1 MAGTDGLVKT
11 IGKAI
16 GRAAKSRVTKYRDK
30 RDAALL
36 AQKLNPKATYGSEE
50 GKKAIK
56 EVKKYGRAKAAT
68 AIGAGYVIGAT
79 EAPSKV
85 WDGTK
90 YVYKAITEKRARDNA
105 KSGAKTADKPTTSSS
120 SKKTAASKVTAA
132 RKEQIAA
139 NKQKVKAASQQ
150 YKATTNKEKVAA
162 NKTKVTANAKMVAA
176 NKKKVEANKARYKKG

>member
-1 MAGTDGLVKT
+1 MAGTDGLIKT

-30 RDAALL
+30 RDPALL

-50 GKKAIK
+50 GKKAVK
-56 EVKKYGRAKAAT
+56 EVKKYGRAKVAT
-68 AIGAGYVIGAT
+68 AIGAGYAIGAT

-85 WDGTK
+85 WDGAK
-90 YVYKAITEKRARDNA
+90 YVYQAVTEKNARDKASKTKA
-105 KSGAKTADKPTTSSS
+105 KSSTTSSD
-120 SKKTAASKVTAA
+120 KNTAARKVTAA
-132 RKEQIAA
+132 RKEQVAA
-139 NKQKVKAASQQ
+139 NKQKVKAAGQQ

-162 NKTKVTANAKMVAA
+162 NKTKVTANARMVAA